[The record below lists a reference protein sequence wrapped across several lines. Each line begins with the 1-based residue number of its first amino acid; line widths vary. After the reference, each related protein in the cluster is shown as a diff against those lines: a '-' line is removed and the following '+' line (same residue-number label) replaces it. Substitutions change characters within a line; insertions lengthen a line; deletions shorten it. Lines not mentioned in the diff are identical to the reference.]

1 MSLLFF
7 AASSDKTGKAIMR
20 AIKTQLS
27 GESVDFCA
35 TASSLALKLSE
46 RRNDGKVAILLP
58 TDEEELIDIYSMK
71 KLFNRVPVMLVL
83 PNRDRFVEAMGYR
96 LRPRLM
102 CYRDTGVME
111 AVSKLGNIVKSLRNL
126 KVDNISNLQK

>member
-7 AASSDKTGKAIMR
+7 ATPSDKTGEAIMQ
-20 AIKTQLS
+20 AIKDQLS
-27 GESVDFCA
+27 DESVDLCT
-35 TASSLALKLSE
+35 TASSLELKLSGDRTDE
-46 RRNDGKVAILLP
+46 KAAILVP

-71 KLFNRVPVMLVL
+71 KLFTRIPVILVL

-102 CYRDTGVME
+102 SHRDVGIME
-111 AVSKLGNIVKSLRNL
+111 AMATLRNIVKYSSDVKN
-126 KVDNISNLQK
+126 